1 MKYKAETWDLMQ
13 KNFEN
18 FNDHCLHGIIHLN
31 NSLNIQSLQKA
42 ITEICRII
50 PLLTSKFV
58 VSDNQKQAWVGRN
71 RSLFLR

>member
-50 PLLTSKFV
+50 PLLTSK
-58 VSDNQKQAWVGRN
+58 SEAGMVGRN
-71 RSLFLR
+71 RSLFLL